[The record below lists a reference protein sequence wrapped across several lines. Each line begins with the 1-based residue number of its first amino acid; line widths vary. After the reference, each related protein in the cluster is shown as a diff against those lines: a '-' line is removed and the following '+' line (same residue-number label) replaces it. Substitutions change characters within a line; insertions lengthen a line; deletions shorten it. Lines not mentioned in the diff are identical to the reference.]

1 MGPVGE
7 WGLGDTFMYLGCIF
21 WRPKG
26 MRAVRRVT
34 FLTNLYRVTRHLDS
48 YVLLKSI
55 WGVPLAC
62 LGSS

>member
-1 MGPVGE
+1 
-7 WGLGDTFMYLGCIF
+7 
-21 WRPKG
+21 